1 MPLYLQLALIYGIT
15 RGGALEWLS
24 PQGEPARGNRGLP
37 VKGQQAPGDAGT
49 QGSFYAVCDHDRARQ
64 MALFARAGREN
75 PVPYPRVYR
84 LLSPRASEGPKG
96 PRRCRYLGGKFA
108 FGHLS

>member
-24 PQGEPARGNRGLP
+24 PQGEPAQGNRGLP

-49 QGSFYAVCDHDRARQ
+49 
-64 MALFARAGREN
+64 
-75 PVPYPRVYR
+75 
-84 LLSPRASEGPKG
+84 
-96 PRRCRYLGGKFA
+96 
-108 FGHLS
+108 